1 VLRQAGLSAQA
12 ATERLLGLSVAD
24 KNELLFQHGINFNEL
39 PAWQKRAAGVV
50 RYVWPNH
57 PVPSGNPSLTNEGNR
72 TSAKVGC
79 AQWTYLI
86 LSLQGVNSQPGKVF
100 EVKTNQE
107 LV

>member
-1 VLRQAGLSAQA
+1 MLRQAGLSAQA

-39 PAWQKRAAGVV
+39 PAWQKRGAGVV